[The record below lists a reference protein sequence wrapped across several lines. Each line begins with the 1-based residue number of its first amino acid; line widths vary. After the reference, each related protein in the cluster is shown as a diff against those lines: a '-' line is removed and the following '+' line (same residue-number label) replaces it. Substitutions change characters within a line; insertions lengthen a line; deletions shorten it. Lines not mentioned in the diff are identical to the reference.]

1 MGIVVEYTSSYTT
14 QKALNFMY
22 QFQTMY
28 GLGQNGLKPISQAD
42 AAVKGQFGL
51 CAKLDGSLVPMFDG
65 TMQPL
70 YCS

>member
-28 GLGQNGLKPISQAD
+28 GLGQAD